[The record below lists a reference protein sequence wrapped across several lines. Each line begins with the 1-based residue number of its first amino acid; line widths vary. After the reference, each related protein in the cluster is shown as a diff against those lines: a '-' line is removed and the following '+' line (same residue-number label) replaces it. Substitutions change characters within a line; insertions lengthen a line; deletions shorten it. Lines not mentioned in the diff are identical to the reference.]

1 MNGSYRLENIGLNG
15 SSTEF
20 ITNSLSYHNFLISF
34 FEQSL
39 QKMNMFIYDAC
50 AKPSAKID
58 ISYYFADMEMNFT
71 LGQLTEWIH

>member
-39 QKMNMFIYDAC
+39 
-50 AKPSAKID
+50 
-58 ISYYFADMEMNFT
+58 
-71 LGQLTEWIH
+71 